1 MAEELVSQS
10 VELPSGELRVLQPK
24 EVADLPDAGPVEWA
38 PLAPYWAVLWR
49 SGVAL
54 ACELDSVTLRG
65 LRVVELGC
73 GLAVPSIAAARAGA
87 AVLATDASA
96 EALDLVARN
105 AQANDVRVET
115 ATVDWAEPDELV
127 GRAPFD
133 LVLAADVLYE
143 EASVALLLS
152 LLPRLAPEVWL
163 ADPGRP
169 AAATFL
175 EQARRRWSVETRVRD
190 VVRVHRLRH
199 QRSPSR
205 QSQVSSPDRSSSAPT
220 GRT

>member
-1 MAEELVSQS
+1 MLDELVNQS
-10 VELPSGELRVLQPK
+10 IELPSGELRLLQPQ
-24 EVADLPDAGPVEWA
+24 EAAELPDAGAVEWA
-38 PLAPYWAVLWR
+38 PVAPYWSVLWR

-54 ACELDSVTLRG
+54 ACELDGVALRG

-87 AVLATDASA
+87 AMLATDACA
-96 EALDLVARN
+96 EALELVARN
-105 AQANDVRVET
+105 AHANDVRIET

-143 EASVALLLS
+143 HASVAMLLS
-152 LLPRLAPEVWL
+152 LLPRLAREVWV

-169 AAATFL
+169 AAGAFV
-175 EQARRRWSVETRVRD
+175 EQAGRRWAIETRLRD
-190 VVRVHRLRH
+190 VVRIYRLQLPH
-199 QRSPSR
+199 
-205 QSQVSSPDRSSSAPT
+205 
-220 GRT
+220 